1 MHKLVAE
8 FSGQR
13 TRGTGK
19 IELYPKRIR
28 TERSSSDHAYK
39 PSIIELRVRLERRVL
54 VAHTHRQVGVAI
66 GRGSDFYG
74 PPANSAALVI
84 EHTTSQLRGMTFRIA

>member
-1 MHKLVAE
+1 
-8 FSGQR
+8 
-13 TRGTGK
+13 
-19 IELYPKRIR
+19 
-28 TERSSSDHAYK
+28 
-39 PSIIELRVRLERRVL
+39 

-84 EHTTSQLRGMTFRIA
+84 EHTTSQLPGMTFRIARWPVRQFDAMLNVRGTGTSQSRRLVRVPEASHPNDGCRPRADGIDGSGRFGG